1 MKDHF
6 QTVSKLSAQIAIQ
19 AGLSEAEIEDIR
31 LAGIVH
37 DIGKI
42 HVPDLVRF
50 KPGLLTSG
58 EYEIMKR
65 HAAWGAK
72 ILEPLKVTPIERI
85 VRYHHEAFNGQ
96 GYPEGLKGEQIPL
109 GARIITVADAFDA
122 IVSERPYRK
131 ARSMQ
136 EALAELCRCRGT
148 QFDPLAVDALIQ
160 VIGSKSGQQVPDSIE
175 SLLISCERMPP

>member
-1 MKDHF
+1 M
-6 QTVSKLSAQIAIQ
+6 
-19 AGLSEAEIEDIR
+19 
-31 LAGIVH
+31 
-37 DIGKI
+37 
-42 HVPDLVRF
+42 
-50 KPGLLTSG
+50 
-58 EYEIMKR
+58 
-65 HAAWGAK
+65 
-72 ILEPLKVTPIERI
+72 
-85 VRYHHEAFNGQ
+85 
-96 GYPEGLKGEQIPL
+96 
-109 GARIITVADAFDA
+109 ADAFDA